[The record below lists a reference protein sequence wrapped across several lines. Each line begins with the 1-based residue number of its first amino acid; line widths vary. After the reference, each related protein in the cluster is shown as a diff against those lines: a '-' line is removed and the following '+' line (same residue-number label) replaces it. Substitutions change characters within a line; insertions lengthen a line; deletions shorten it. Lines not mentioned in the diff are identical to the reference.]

1 MRLKHQAILRCQC
14 FFCTYDLIN
23 VYKSQVLSYI
33 EYRTPGI
40 YHACNSHL
48 DRLDATQTRFLKELG
63 VSETEAL
70 MNFGLA
76 PLRLRRDIAMLG
88 VIHRSVLGK
97 GPPQFQEL
105 FQRAD
110 ASAPTRATRQSA
122 QRHNKQLVD
131 VRDGRFLEVLRR
143 SAFGLIAIYNMLPQT
158 IVDEETVCGFQRC
171 LQELAK
177 QEVAAGNDAWS
188 NLFSPRIALYRHPLR
203 ALLSVQ

>member
-1 MRLKHQAILRCQC
+1 MQNELHHLVGKVRWKNQSILRCQR
-14 FFCTYDLIN
+14 FFGIYDLIN

-33 EYRTPGI
+33 EYRTPGV

-97 GPPQFQEL
+97 GPAHFRT
-105 FQRAD
+105 FFVRAAD
-110 ASAPTRATRQSA
+110 TEPHRMTRQWTH
-122 QRHNKQLVD
+122 RHNKQLVD
-131 VRDGRFLEVLRR
+131 DARAGRFLEVIRR
-143 SAFGLIAIYNMLPQT
+143 SALGLVAIYNMLPQAM
-158 IVDEETVCGFQRC
+158 VDEE
-171 LQELAK
+171 
-177 QEVAAGNDAWS
+177 
-188 NLFSPRIALYRHPLR
+188 
-203 ALLSVQ
+203 SVVD